1 MGLILLAAILQN
13 LGSIVGEDLSH
24 RLMNRLGALG
34 ELLAF
39 GVPPA
44 AAMLALTAALGWSV
58 AFLSEFLR
66 NKNFLTVR
74 TGRVLE
80 VHRGLFTLRSCLV
93 QADRIDVYK
102 RQVYGDLVCDVLPFE
117 ELVNR
122 GIREFR
128 IVFRHEARYGEE
140 LGLQLFHDREEDCWY
155 VTGHRADGPCF
166 EAQVVLND
174 TEQSEDSVR

>member
-1 MGLILLAAILQN
+1 
-13 LGSIVGEDLSH
+13 
-24 RLMNRLGALG
+24 MNRLGALG

-93 QADRIDVYK
+93 QADRIRFV
-102 RQVYGDLVCDVLPFE
+102 Q
-117 ELVNR
+117 
-122 GIREFR
+122 IRETAASR
-128 IVFRHEARYGEE
+128 L
-140 LGLQLFHDREEDCWY
+140 LGLGAVYLHAVGVSRKHQAEYLPR
-155 VTGHRADGPCF
+155 
-166 EAQVVLND
+166 
-174 TEQSEDSVR
+174 

>member
-1 MGLILLAAILQN
+1 M
-13 LGSIVGEDLSH
+13 GEDLSH

-80 VHRGLFTLRSCLV
+80 VHPGTLYLRSCLV
-93 QADRIDVYK
+93 QADRIRFV
-102 RQVYGDLVCDVLPFE
+102 Q
-117 ELVNR
+117 
-122 GIREFR
+122 IRETAASR
-128 IVFRHEARYGEE
+128 L
-140 LGLQLFHDREEDCWY
+140 LGLGAVYLHAVGVSRKQEDLLPVIRWCAPNSFRLCS
-155 VTGHRADGPCF
+155 GDCSRSSCPARSQC
-166 EAQVVLND
+166 
-174 TEQSEDSVR
+174 VRLSAPFCGSPARLWLP